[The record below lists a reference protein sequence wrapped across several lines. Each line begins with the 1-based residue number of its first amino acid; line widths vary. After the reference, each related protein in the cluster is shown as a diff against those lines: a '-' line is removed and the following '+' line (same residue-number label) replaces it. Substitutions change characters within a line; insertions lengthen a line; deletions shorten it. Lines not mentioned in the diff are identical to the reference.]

1 LLVSL
6 QFFMSESTPAV
17 FSGPVNSKSLKPWLI
32 SLATSLSL
40 SPEGTNPKLVERI
53 NGHFRAHPE
62 LYEEPRYQG
71 IVSYRPP
78 KTAKSKKPAKTSADK
93 DQEDAM
99 EADKAK
105 EVRGCV
111 RVCLE
116 NFRVADYASQGSKDT
131 SEPWFVC

>member
-1 LLVSL
+1 
-6 QFFMSESTPAV
+6 MSESTPTE
-17 FSGPVNSKSLKPWLI
+17 FFGPVNSKSLKAWLI

-40 SPEGTNPKLVERI
+40 SSEGTNPMLVERI
-53 NGHFRAHPE
+53 NGHFKAHPE

-78 KTAKSKKPAKTSADK
+78 KAAKSKKLVKTSADK
-93 DQEDAM
+93 DQEDAR
-99 EADKAK
+99 EAGKVK

-111 RVCLE
+111 QVCSE
-116 NFRVADYASQGSKDT
+116 SFCVTDCASQGSKDS

>member
-1 LLVSL
+1 
-6 QFFMSESTPAV
+6 MSESTPTV

-40 SPEGTNPKLVERI
+40 SSEGTNPKLVERI

-62 LYEEPRYQG
+62 FYEEPRYQG

-78 KTAKSKKPAKTSADK
+78 KAAKSRKLAKTSADK
-93 DQEDAM
+93 DQEDVR

-105 EVRGCV
+105 EVRGYV

-116 NFRVADYASQGSKDT
+116 SFRVIDYAFQGSKNP